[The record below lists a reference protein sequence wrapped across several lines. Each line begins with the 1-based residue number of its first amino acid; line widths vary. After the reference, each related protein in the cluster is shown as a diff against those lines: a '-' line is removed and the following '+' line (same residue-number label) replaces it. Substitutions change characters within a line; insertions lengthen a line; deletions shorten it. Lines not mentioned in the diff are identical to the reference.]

1 MSSLTHF
8 NLLFLYFPYRIIVSL
23 PPATQQLMALLF
35 GTWFRIVNHS
45 EFNTMSSE
53 AVAKSVAGSL
63 FHTCSDDPKRV
74 QRAVE
79 VLQILI
85 DDFGV
90 SNMFGRRNIQY
101 FAEMTR
107 TGKEKYRFEYRYP
120 RDGSVPCKYLSCS
133 GEEASCYSSQVLITS
148 EPRSFFFF
156 QYVEEKATFVKCL
169 SLTIKFLCLC

>member
-1 MSSLTHF
+1 MLLIHF
-8 NLLFLYFPYRIIVSL
+8 NLIFLYFPCRIIVSL
-23 PPATQQLMALLF
+23 PQATQQLMALLF

-63 FHTCSDDPKRV
+63 FHTCSDDPRRV

-120 RDGSVPCKYLSCS
+120 RDGSVPCKYLFCS
-133 GEEASCYSSQVLITS
+133 GEEASYFSSQVLISS
-148 EPRSFFFF
+148 EPWSFFFWHF
-156 QYVEEKATFVKCL
+156 WRKRMPLLNACL
-169 SLTIKFLCLC
+169 YLMLVSP

>member
-1 MSSLTHF
+1 
-8 NLLFLYFPYRIIVSL
+8 
-23 PPATQQLMALLF
+23 
-35 GTWFRIVNHS
+35 
-45 EFNTMSSE
+45 MSSE

-133 GEEASCYSSQVLITS
+133 AEEASRLLVSGANYLRTSVL
-148 EPRSFFFF
+148 FFLPFL
-156 QYVEEKATFVKCL
+156 VK
-169 SLTIKFLCLC
+169 

>member
-1 MSSLTHF
+1 MARVCSLAAILFPALLSTSSAAEPIDIGSRLE
-8 NLLFLYFPYRIIVSL
+8 LFVDSHLIESTTGDVK
-23 PPATQQLMALLF
+23 QQLMALLF
-35 GTWFRIVNHS
+35 GTWFRIVAHS

-63 FHTCSDDPKRV
+63 FHTCSDDPQKV
-74 QRAVE
+74 QKAVE

-107 TGKEKYRFEYRYP
+107 TGVRMRDNRQDYRYP
-120 RDGSVPCKYLSCS
+120 MEGSVGCKL
-133 GEEASCYSSQVLITS
+133 L
-148 EPRSFFFF
+148 
-156 QYVEEKATFVKCL
+156 
-169 SLTIKFLCLC
+169 

>member
-1 MSSLTHF
+1 MFQKPVLQKFSCRF
-8 NLLFLYFPYRIIVSL
+8 RIIVSL

-63 FHTCSDDPKRV
+63 FHTCSDDPKKV
-74 QRAVE
+74 QKAVE

-107 TGKEKYRFEYRYP
+107 TGIRVNERYRFEYKYP
-120 RDGSVPCKYLSCS
+120 TEGSVPCKFIAFCLAYLVFFFYRRPKLMLRGYFYFAS
-133 GEEASCYSSQVLITS
+133 GCEL
-148 EPRSFFFF
+148 EPRS
-156 QYVEEKATFVKCL
+156 CL
-169 SLTIKFLCLC
+169 SVL